1 MSLRH
6 ITDAE
11 LEAVAERAAKAAATE
26 VLRKLG
32 CPDGEQDP
40 AGAVQ
45 WAADVQAGVGAV
57 RMAREGV
64 AGAVKDMGRWVWRGV
79 MFLLTLGAAVLILR
93 ATPFETAILG
103 QLTENGQ

>member
-11 LEAVAERAAKAAATE
+11 LEAVAEKAAARAATE

-32 CPDGEQDP
+32 CPDGETDP
-40 AGAVQ
+40 AGAIQ

-64 AGAVKDMGRWVWRGV
+64 AGGIRELGKWFFRAFMAAATV
-79 MFLLTLGAAVLILR
+79 GAAFLILR
-93 ATPFETAILG
+93 ATHMDTAIIDR
-103 QLTENGQ
+103 LTER

>member
-11 LEAVAERAAKAAATE
+11 LEQVAEKAARAAATE

-32 CPDGEQDP
+32 CPDGEADP
-40 AGAVQ
+40 AGAIQ

-57 RMAREGV
+57 RMAREGM
-64 AGAVKDMGRWVWRGV
+64 AGAVRDVGRWIWRA
-79 MFLLTLGAAVLILR
+79 LLFAATVGAAVLILR
-93 ATPFETAILG
+93 ATHVDTAVIDR
-103 QLTENGQ
+103 LTER

>member
-32 CPDGEQDP
+32 CPDGETDP
-40 AGAVQ
+40 AGAIQ

-64 AGAVKDMGRWVWRGV
+64 AGAIKDVGKWLWRAF
-79 MFLLTLGAAVLILR
+79 MFAATLGAAVILLRYTHADTALIER
-93 ATPFETAILG
+93 
-103 QLTENGQ
+103 LTENAP

>member
-1 MSLRH
+1 MTPRH
-6 ITDAE
+6 ITAEE
-11 LEAVAERAAKAAATE
+11 LEALAERAAETAATE

-32 CPDGEQDP
+32 CPDPEADP

-64 AGAVKDMGRWVWRGV
+64 AGAVRDVGKWVWRGV
-79 MFLLTLGAAVLILR
+79 MFVLTVGAAVLILR
-93 ATPFETAILG
+93 ATPLETAIIG
-103 QLTENGQ
+103 QLTETSQ